1 MKNHQPI
8 WGEAS
13 LKPQELR
20 IYRIYTV
27 LEFRW
32 ISWVKGLVL
41 LNLQESRFLWTPNWL
56 VRFLVDCPLN
66 QFWELSVCRRNYIFG
81 RATWYARKQILRG
94 RKFWLCCFRWSAHIK
109 FTLLDQW
116 QRETALF
123 AFILPHVPHPV
134 ATAMITWA
142 SFSHFFKA
150 STPRR
155 KLVNQ
160 HDFLAGPKTVV
171 SIPHTWPI
179 PIPQTFLGFFK
190 GSRSENPFVWGC
202 PKNWESNSWRFVPA
216 WVPVRSPPAMGHG
229 KSPTK
234 GDWGQR
240 YLMCVSFQSPLK
252 SWPDLIE
259 SIESD
264 AKQFSPE
271 GSTSKCMAAI
281 HPEEE
286 NVGDIFWLVVDLPLW
301 KIWKSVGMIIPNIWK
316 HKKCSKPPTS
326 ISSTRG
332 WEEEHNYWCVT
343 HEESCGSTH
352 QSTSKKNH

>member
-1 MKNHQPI
+1 MENHQPI

-20 IYRIYTV
+20 IYRILFTV

-32 ISWVKGLVL
+32 NSWVKGLVL

-116 QRETALF
+116 QRETAVF
-123 AFILPHVPHPV
+123 AFLLPHVQHPV

-179 PIPQTFLGFFK
+179 PIPQTFLVFFLGFQVGK
-190 GSRSENPFVWGC
+190 SFVWGC
-202 PKNWESNSWRFVPA
+202 PSRTESRTLGVLSLLGFQFDRLRQWAMENLQGRMGTAVLDVHFFPIASQKLTRSNWVN
-216 WVPVRSPPAMGHG
+216 WVGC
-229 KSPTK
+229 K
-234 GDWGQR
+234 
-240 YLMCVSFQSPLK
+240 
-252 SWPDLIE
+252 
-259 SIESD
+259 
-264 AKQFSPE
+264 
-271 GSTSKCMAAI
+271 AI
-281 HPEEE
+281 
-286 NVGDIFWLVVDLPLW
+286 
-301 KIWKSVGMIIPNIWK
+301 
-316 HKKCSKPPTS
+316 
-326 ISSTRG
+326 
-332 WEEEHNYWCVT
+332 
-343 HEESCGSTH
+343 
-352 QSTSKKNH
+352 

>member
-1 MKNHQPI
+1 MENHQPI
-8 WGEAS
+8 WGIEAS
-13 LKPQELR
+13 LKQNWGFTE
-20 IYRIYTV
+20 YYT
-27 LEFRW
+27 EFRW

-94 RKFWLCCFRWSAHIK
+94 RKFWLCCFRSSAPIK

-123 AFILPHVPHPV
+123 AFLLPHVQHPV

-179 PIPQTFLGFFK
+179 PIPQTFLVFFRVPGRK
-190 GSRSENPFVWGC
+190 IPRRLGMSQS
-202 PKNWESNSWRFVPA
+202 NWESNFWRFVPA
-216 WVPVRSPPAMGHG
+216 WVPVRSPPAVGHG

-240 YLMCVSFQSPLK
+240 YLMCVFFPIASQKLTRSNWVNWVGCK
-252 SWPDLIE
+252 
-259 SIESD
+259 
-264 AKQFSPE
+264 
-271 GSTSKCMAAI
+271 AI
-281 HPEEE
+281 
-286 NVGDIFWLVVDLPLW
+286 
-301 KIWKSVGMIIPNIWK
+301 
-316 HKKCSKPPTS
+316 
-326 ISSTRG
+326 
-332 WEEEHNYWCVT
+332 
-343 HEESCGSTH
+343 
-352 QSTSKKNH
+352 